1 MHADR
6 LVTMAN
12 QIAGFF
18 AAYPEERAIAA
29 TADHMRQFWD
39 PRMRADL
46 ARIAAEVESGLSPVA
61 LAAARSLGEAA
72 AREPARAD

>member
-1 MHADR
+1 MQADR

-39 PRMRADL
+39 PRMRAEL
-46 ARIAAEVESGLSPVA
+46 ARIAGGADSGLSPVA
-61 LAAARSLGEAA
+61 LAAARRLTEAA
-72 AREPARAD
+72 APA